1 MKPPLNLIGSKR
13 KLFLEPEIAKY
24 LKAIEK
30 KQKTYT
36 KEEELKLIKRAQSG
50 DVCARN
56 LLVEANLKF
65 VVACAKDFHNPKTDI
80 RDLISCGNLGLI
92 TSIEKYN
99 LNSNSKL
106 ISCAVWWIKA
116 ELNNYMYNNTLIH
129 VPVNKIKEVEK
140 IRAKVKKSEEK
151 GDSNTESIMSSISS
165 KIKLA
170 YNSLTEPIT
179 TSASANSS
187 SDSDSWS
194 FDEIQLPATN
204 KVDTVNVF
212 DGEDNHYIMQK
223 YLKVL
228 SPLEREIFVSKF
240 GLFEKEERAIEVV
253 AQNFDISTF
262 VVKKIIKKSINK
274 IKEVIN
280 IDEIN

>member
-1 MKPPLNLIGSKR
+1 MKSPLNLKGSKK

-36 KEEELKLIKRAQSG
+36 KEEELDLIKKAQSG
-50 DVCARN
+50 DVYARN

-65 VVACAKDFHNPKTDI
+65 VVACAKEFHNPKTDI

-129 VPVNKIKEVEK
+129 VPINKIKEVER
-140 IRAKVKKSEEK
+140 IRTKVKESEEK
-151 GDSNTESIMSSISS
+151 GDGNIENIMSSISS

-170 YNSLTEPIT
+170 YNSLTEPVT
-179 TSASANSS
+179 TSIRSS
-187 SDSDSWS
+187 CDSDPWA
-194 FDEIQLPATN
+194 FDETELLAKN
-204 KVDTVNVF
+204 KTDTVNVF
-212 DGEDNHYIMQK
+212 DNEDSHYIMQK

-228 SPLEREIFVSKF
+228 SPLEKEIFVSKF
-240 GLFEKEERAIEVV
+240 GLFEKEGRTVEVIS
-253 AQNFDISTF
+253 QNLNISTF